1 MWELVERAAEDGR
14 KTRLEYCGD
23 QVILTGERLPSSNV
37 PAFLQRVGELA
48 ENRVAEMPVSL
59 LAAECSGG
67 GFCGDCSRALP

>member
-1 MWELVERAAEDGR
+1 M
-14 KTRLEYCGD
+14 
-23 QVILTGERLPSSNV
+23 ILTGERLPSSSV
-37 PAFLQRVGELA
+37 PACLQRVGELA